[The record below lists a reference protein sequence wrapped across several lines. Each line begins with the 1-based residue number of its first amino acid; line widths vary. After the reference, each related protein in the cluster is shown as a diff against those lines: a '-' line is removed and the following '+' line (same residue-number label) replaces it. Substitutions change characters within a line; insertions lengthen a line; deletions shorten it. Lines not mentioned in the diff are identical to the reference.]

1 MATTRLMPLHIGKGQ
16 NAGDA
21 IKRALGYIKDPMK
34 TENGILVTSYG
45 CTPQMAEA
53 EFMLMR
59 REYLTITGRRRGKDD
74 VLAYHLRQSFKPGE
88 IVGLFGENGAGK
100 SNLMSAFVLLPE
112 LTRTMD
118 VRDAY
123 ERLLTRD
130 AIFQDEKM
138 EKVMREQM
146 RHSLRDMS
154 AIIKDYRMIDCED
167 PIVAE
172 YEFNINGNNG
182 CYRVE
187 FGQDEIVHERLE
199 YVLNRRR
206 GLYFDCS
213 SDGILINDTVI
224 QGTNGKDFLVDVKET
239 AKRYWGKHSLLA
251 ILLYEMKDKSNAF
264 GRDNVTE
271 NFNTVLREFR
281 GLSCAVSMGNK
292 SWEGLS
298 SKLQVLKRPLQGH
311 LSLRRETELDYASDF
326 FTQLFTS
333 VDLSVRKIFYKKEFH
348 DDEIYYKLIEEKYI
362 AGNYRRIDFERESAG
377 NCQLLNISCY
387 LLTACMGGVVIL
399 DEAEAN
405 IHDLLF
411 QKLLEE
417 IRPILKGQVIMT
429 THNTMLMEAS
439 FAREATYILS
449 VDPDNPSD
457 KKIRCISD
465 YRKRTYAANN
475 IRNKYLNCEYGGV
488 PELRQTEFQES
499 IEKIC
504 NE

>member
-1 MATTRLMPLHIGKGQ
+1 MFTKITLENFRSFDHIVFDLTEKG
-16 NAGDA
+16 NVPKHLA
-21 IKRALGYIKDPMK
+21 
-34 TENGILVTSYG
+34 
-45 CTPQMAEA
+45 
-53 EFMLMR
+53 
-59 REYLTITGRRRGKDD
+59 
-74 VLAYHLRQSFKPGE
+74 VLY
-88 IVGLFGENGAGK
+88 GENGAGK

-187 FGQDEIVHERLE
+187 FGQDEIVHERIE

>member
-1 MATTRLMPLHIGKGQ
+1 MKSRLKCEILRFKEGTAMFTKITLENFRSFDHIVFDLTEKG
-16 NAGDA
+16 NVPKHLA
-21 IKRALGYIKDPMK
+21 
-34 TENGILVTSYG
+34 
-45 CTPQMAEA
+45 
-53 EFMLMR
+53 
-59 REYLTITGRRRGKDD
+59 
-74 VLAYHLRQSFKPGE
+74 VLY
-88 IVGLFGENGAGK
+88 GENGAGK

-417 IRPILKGQVIMT
+417 VRPILKGQVIMT

>member
-1 MATTRLMPLHIGKGQ
+1 MKSRLKCEILRFKEGTAMFTKITLENFRSFDHIVFDLTEKG
-16 NAGDA
+16 NVPKHLA
-21 IKRALGYIKDPMK
+21 
-34 TENGILVTSYG
+34 
-45 CTPQMAEA
+45 
-53 EFMLMR
+53 
-59 REYLTITGRRRGKDD
+59 
-74 VLAYHLRQSFKPGE
+74 VLY
-88 IVGLFGENGAGK
+88 GENGAGK

-112 LTRTMD
+112 LTSTMD

>member
-1 MATTRLMPLHIGKGQ
+1 MFTKITLENFRSFDHIVFDLTEKG
-16 NAGDA
+16 NVPKHLA
-21 IKRALGYIKDPMK
+21 
-34 TENGILVTSYG
+34 
-45 CTPQMAEA
+45 
-53 EFMLMR
+53 
-59 REYLTITGRRRGKDD
+59 
-74 VLAYHLRQSFKPGE
+74 VLY
-88 IVGLFGENGAGK
+88 GENGAGK

-348 DDEIYYKLIEEKYI
+348 DNEIYYKLIEEKYI

>member
-1 MATTRLMPLHIGKGQ
+1 MFTKITLENFRSFDHIVFDLTEKG
-16 NAGDA
+16 NVPKHLA
-21 IKRALGYIKDPMK
+21 
-34 TENGILVTSYG
+34 
-45 CTPQMAEA
+45 
-53 EFMLMR
+53 
-59 REYLTITGRRRGKDD
+59 
-74 VLAYHLRQSFKPGE
+74 VLY
-88 IVGLFGENGAGK
+88 GENGAGK

-475 IRNKYLNCEYGGV
+475 IRNKYLNCENGGV

>member
-1 MATTRLMPLHIGKGQ
+1 MFTKITLENFRSFDHIVFDLTEKG
-16 NAGDA
+16 NVPKHLA
-21 IKRALGYIKDPMK
+21 
-34 TENGILVTSYG
+34 
-45 CTPQMAEA
+45 
-53 EFMLMR
+53 
-59 REYLTITGRRRGKDD
+59 
-74 VLAYHLRQSFKPGE
+74 VLY
-88 IVGLFGENGAGK
+88 GENGAGK

-399 DEAEAN
+399 DEAEAD

>member
-1 MATTRLMPLHIGKGQ
+1 MFTKITLENFRSFDHIVFDLTEKG
-16 NAGDA
+16 NVPKHLA
-21 IKRALGYIKDPMK
+21 
-34 TENGILVTSYG
+34 
-45 CTPQMAEA
+45 
-53 EFMLMR
+53 
-59 REYLTITGRRRGKDD
+59 
-74 VLAYHLRQSFKPGE
+74 VLY
-88 IVGLFGENGAGK
+88 GENGAGK

-182 CYRVE
+182 CYRVK

>member
-1 MATTRLMPLHIGKGQ
+1 MFTKITLENFRSFDHIVFDLTEKG
-16 NAGDA
+16 NVPKHLA
-21 IKRALGYIKDPMK
+21 
-34 TENGILVTSYG
+34 
-45 CTPQMAEA
+45 
-53 EFMLMR
+53 
-59 REYLTITGRRRGKDD
+59 
-74 VLAYHLRQSFKPGE
+74 VLY
-88 IVGLFGENGAGK
+88 GENGAGK

-281 GLSCAVSMGNK
+281 GLSCAVSMGNI

>member
-1 MATTRLMPLHIGKGQ
+1 MKSRLKCEILRFKEGTAMFTKITLENFRSFDHIVFDLTEKG
-16 NAGDA
+16 NVPKHLA
-21 IKRALGYIKDPMK
+21 
-34 TENGILVTSYG
+34 
-45 CTPQMAEA
+45 
-53 EFMLMR
+53 
-59 REYLTITGRRRGKDD
+59 
-74 VLAYHLRQSFKPGE
+74 VLY
-88 IVGLFGENGAGK
+88 GENGAGK

-167 PIVAE
+167 SIVAE

>member
-1 MATTRLMPLHIGKGQ
+1 MFTKITLENFRSFDHIVFDLTEKG
-16 NAGDA
+16 NVPKHLA
-21 IKRALGYIKDPMK
+21 
-34 TENGILVTSYG
+34 
-45 CTPQMAEA
+45 
-53 EFMLMR
+53 
-59 REYLTITGRRRGKDD
+59 
-74 VLAYHLRQSFKPGE
+74 VLY
-88 IVGLFGENGAGK
+88 GENGAGK

-251 ILLYEMKDKSNAF
+251 ILLYEIKDKSNAF

-311 LSLRRETELDYASDF
+311 LSLQRETELDYASDF

>member
-1 MATTRLMPLHIGKGQ
+1 MFTKITLENFRSFDHIVFDLTEKG
-16 NAGDA
+16 NVPKHLA
-21 IKRALGYIKDPMK
+21 
-34 TENGILVTSYG
+34 
-45 CTPQMAEA
+45 
-53 EFMLMR
+53 
-59 REYLTITGRRRGKDD
+59 
-74 VLAYHLRQSFKPGE
+74 VLY
-88 IVGLFGENGAGK
+88 GENGAGK

-138 EKVMREQM
+138 EKVLREQM

>member
-1 MATTRLMPLHIGKGQ
+1 MFTKITLENFRSFDHIVFDLTEKG
-16 NAGDA
+16 NVPKHLA
-21 IKRALGYIKDPMK
+21 
-34 TENGILVTSYG
+34 
-45 CTPQMAEA
+45 
-53 EFMLMR
+53 
-59 REYLTITGRRRGKDD
+59 
-74 VLAYHLRQSFKPGE
+74 VLY
-88 IVGLFGENGAGK
+88 GENGAGK

-298 SKLQVLKRPLQGH
+298 SKLQVLKQPLQGH

>member
-1 MATTRLMPLHIGKGQ
+1 MFTKITLENFRSFDHIVFDLTEKG
-16 NAGDA
+16 NVPKHLA
-21 IKRALGYIKDPMK
+21 
-34 TENGILVTSYG
+34 
-45 CTPQMAEA
+45 
-53 EFMLMR
+53 
-59 REYLTITGRRRGKDD
+59 
-74 VLAYHLRQSFKPGE
+74 VLY
-88 IVGLFGENGAGK
+88 GENGAGK

-465 YRKRTYAANN
+465 YHKRTYAANN

>member
-1 MATTRLMPLHIGKGQ
+1 MKSRLKCEILRFKEGTAMFTKITLENFRSFDHIVFDLTEKG
-16 NAGDA
+16 NVPKHLA
-21 IKRALGYIKDPMK
+21 
-34 TENGILVTSYG
+34 
-45 CTPQMAEA
+45 
-53 EFMLMR
+53 
-59 REYLTITGRRRGKDD
+59 
-74 VLAYHLRQSFKPGE
+74 VLY
-88 IVGLFGENGAGK
+88 GENGAGK

-251 ILLYEMKDKSNAF
+251 ILLYEMKDKSNVF

-348 DDEIYYKLIEEKYI
+348 DDEIYYKLIAEKYI

>member
-1 MATTRLMPLHIGKGQ
+1 MFTKITLENFRSFDHIVFDLTEKG
-16 NAGDA
+16 NVPKHLA
-21 IKRALGYIKDPMK
+21 
-34 TENGILVTSYG
+34 
-45 CTPQMAEA
+45 
-53 EFMLMR
+53 
-59 REYLTITGRRRGKDD
+59 
-74 VLAYHLRQSFKPGE
+74 VLY
-88 IVGLFGENGAGK
+88 GENGAGK

-187 FGQDEIVHERLE
+187 FGQGEIVHERLE

>member
-1 MATTRLMPLHIGKGQ
+1 MFTKITLENFRSFDHIVFDLTEKG
-16 NAGDA
+16 NVPKHLA
-21 IKRALGYIKDPMK
+21 
-34 TENGILVTSYG
+34 
-45 CTPQMAEA
+45 
-53 EFMLMR
+53 
-59 REYLTITGRRRGKDD
+59 
-74 VLAYHLRQSFKPGE
+74 VLY
-88 IVGLFGENGAGK
+88 GENGAGK

-123 ERLLTRD
+123 ERFLTRD

>member
-1 MATTRLMPLHIGKGQ
+1 MFTKITLENFRSFDHIVFDLTEKG
-16 NAGDA
+16 NVPKHLA
-21 IKRALGYIKDPMK
+21 
-34 TENGILVTSYG
+34 
-45 CTPQMAEA
+45 
-53 EFMLMR
+53 
-59 REYLTITGRRRGKDD
+59 
-74 VLAYHLRQSFKPGE
+74 VLY
-88 IVGLFGENGAGK
+88 GENGAGK

-138 EKVMREQM
+138 KKVMREQM

>member
-1 MATTRLMPLHIGKGQ
+1 MFTKITLENFRSFDHVVFDLTEKG
-16 NAGDA
+16 NVPKHLA
-21 IKRALGYIKDPMK
+21 
-34 TENGILVTSYG
+34 
-45 CTPQMAEA
+45 
-53 EFMLMR
+53 
-59 REYLTITGRRRGKDD
+59 
-74 VLAYHLRQSFKPGE
+74 VLY
-88 IVGLFGENGAGK
+88 GENGAGK

>member
-1 MATTRLMPLHIGKGQ
+1 MFTKITLENFRSFDHIVFDLTEKG
-16 NAGDA
+16 NVPKHLA
-21 IKRALGYIKDPMK
+21 
-34 TENGILVTSYG
+34 
-45 CTPQMAEA
+45 
-53 EFMLMR
+53 
-59 REYLTITGRRRGKDD
+59 
-74 VLAYHLRQSFKPGE
+74 VLY
-88 IVGLFGENGAGK
+88 GENGAGK

-213 SDGILINDTVI
+213 SDGILINYTVI

>member
-1 MATTRLMPLHIGKGQ
+1 MFTKITLENFRSFDHIVFDLTEKG
-16 NAGDA
+16 NVPKHLA
-21 IKRALGYIKDPMK
+21 
-34 TENGILVTSYG
+34 
-45 CTPQMAEA
+45 
-53 EFMLMR
+53 
-59 REYLTITGRRRGKDD
+59 
-74 VLAYHLRQSFKPGE
+74 VLY
-88 IVGLFGENGAGK
+88 GENGAGK

-138 EKVMREQM
+138 EKVMLEQM

>member
-1 MATTRLMPLHIGKGQ
+1 MKSRLKCEILRFKEGTAMFTKITLENFRSFDHIVFDLTEKG
-16 NAGDA
+16 NVPKHLA
-21 IKRALGYIKDPMK
+21 
-34 TENGILVTSYG
+34 
-45 CTPQMAEA
+45 
-53 EFMLMR
+53 
-59 REYLTITGRRRGKDD
+59 
-74 VLAYHLRQSFKPGE
+74 VLY
-88 IVGLFGENGAGK
+88 GENGAGK

-146 RHSLRDMS
+146 RHSLMDMS

>member
-1 MATTRLMPLHIGKGQ
+1 
-16 NAGDA
+16 
-21 IKRALGYIKDPMK
+21 
-34 TENGILVTSYG
+34 
-45 CTPQMAEA
+45 
-53 EFMLMR
+53 
-59 REYLTITGRRRGKDD
+59 
-74 VLAYHLRQSFKPGE
+74 
-88 IVGLFGENGAGK
+88 
-100 SNLMSAFVLLPE
+100 
-112 LTRTMD
+112 
-118 VRDAY
+118 
-123 ERLLTRD
+123 
-130 AIFQDEKM
+130 
-138 EKVMREQM
+138 
-146 RHSLRDMS
+146 
-154 AIIKDYRMIDCED
+154 
-167 PIVAE
+167 
-172 YEFNINGNNG
+172 
-182 CYRVE
+182 
-187 FGQDEIVHERLE
+187 
-199 YVLNRRR
+199 
-206 GLYFDCS
+206 
-213 SDGILINDTVI
+213 
-224 QGTNGKDFLVDVKET
+224 
-239 AKRYWGKHSLLA
+239 
-251 ILLYEMKDKSNAF
+251 MKDKSNAF

-504 NE
+504 NITKDAHQLMAKTIGRWASCSLWGA

>member
-1 MATTRLMPLHIGKGQ
+1 MFTKITLENFRSFDHIVFDLTEKG
-16 NAGDA
+16 NVPKHLA
-21 IKRALGYIKDPMK
+21 
-34 TENGILVTSYG
+34 
-45 CTPQMAEA
+45 
-53 EFMLMR
+53 
-59 REYLTITGRRRGKDD
+59 
-74 VLAYHLRQSFKPGE
+74 VLY
-88 IVGLFGENGAGK
+88 GENGAGK

-362 AGNYRRIDFERESAG
+362 AGNYRRIDFESAG

>member
-1 MATTRLMPLHIGKGQ
+1 MFTKITLENFRSFDHIVFDLTEKG
-16 NAGDA
+16 NVPKHLA
-21 IKRALGYIKDPMK
+21 
-34 TENGILVTSYG
+34 
-45 CTPQMAEA
+45 
-53 EFMLMR
+53 
-59 REYLTITGRRRGKDD
+59 
-74 VLAYHLRQSFKPGE
+74 VLY
-88 IVGLFGENGAGK
+88 GENGAGK

-377 NCQLLNISCY
+377 NRQLLNISCY

>member
-1 MATTRLMPLHIGKGQ
+1 MFTKITLENFRSFDHIVFDLTEKG
-16 NAGDA
+16 NVPKHLA
-21 IKRALGYIKDPMK
+21 
-34 TENGILVTSYG
+34 
-45 CTPQMAEA
+45 
-53 EFMLMR
+53 
-59 REYLTITGRRRGKDD
+59 
-74 VLAYHLRQSFKPGE
+74 VLY
-88 IVGLFGENGAGK
+88 GENGAGK

-311 LSLRRETELDYASDF
+311 LSFRRETELDYASDF

>member
-1 MATTRLMPLHIGKGQ
+1 MFTKITLENFRSFDHIVFDLTEKG
-16 NAGDA
+16 NVPKHLA
-21 IKRALGYIKDPMK
+21 
-34 TENGILVTSYG
+34 
-45 CTPQMAEA
+45 
-53 EFMLMR
+53 
-59 REYLTITGRRRGKDD
+59 
-74 VLAYHLRQSFKPGE
+74 VLY
-88 IVGLFGENGAGK
+88 GENGAGK

-475 IRNKYLNCEYGGV
+475 IRNKYLNCEYCGV

>member
-1 MATTRLMPLHIGKGQ
+1 MKSRLKCEILRFKEGTAMFTKITLENFRSFDHIVFDLTEKG
-16 NAGDA
+16 NVPKHLA
-21 IKRALGYIKDPMK
+21 
-34 TENGILVTSYG
+34 
-45 CTPQMAEA
+45 
-53 EFMLMR
+53 
-59 REYLTITGRRRGKDD
+59 
-74 VLAYHLRQSFKPGE
+74 VLY
-88 IVGLFGENGAGK
+88 GENGAGK

-465 YRKRTYAANN
+465 YCKRTYAANN

>member
-1 MATTRLMPLHIGKGQ
+1 MFTKITLENFRSFDHIELDLTEKG
-16 NAGDA
+16 NTAKHLA
-21 IKRALGYIKDPMK
+21 ILY
-34 TENGILVTSYG
+34 
-45 CTPQMAEA
+45 
-53 EFMLMR
+53 
-59 REYLTITGRRRGKDD
+59 
-74 VLAYHLRQSFKPGE
+74 
-88 IVGLFGENGAGK
+88 GENGAGK

>member
-1 MATTRLMPLHIGKGQ
+1 MKSRLKCEILRFKEGTAMFTKITLENFRSFDHIVFDLTEKG
-16 NAGDA
+16 NVPKHLA
-21 IKRALGYIKDPMK
+21 
-34 TENGILVTSYG
+34 
-45 CTPQMAEA
+45 
-53 EFMLMR
+53 
-59 REYLTITGRRRGKDD
+59 
-74 VLAYHLRQSFKPGE
+74 VLY
-88 IVGLFGENGAGK
+88 GENGAGK

-146 RHSLRDMS
+146 RHSLRDIS

>member
-1 MATTRLMPLHIGKGQ
+1 MFTKITLENFRSFDHIVFDLTEKG
-16 NAGDA
+16 NVPKHLA
-21 IKRALGYIKDPMK
+21 
-34 TENGILVTSYG
+34 
-45 CTPQMAEA
+45 
-53 EFMLMR
+53 
-59 REYLTITGRRRGKDD
+59 
-74 VLAYHLRQSFKPGE
+74 VLY
-88 IVGLFGENGAGK
+88 GENGAGK

-457 KKIRCISD
+457 KKIDAYRITASERMRPIISG
-465 YRKRTYAANN
+465 
-475 IRNKYLNCEYGGV
+475 I
-488 PELRQTEFQES
+488 S
-499 IEKIC
+499 ISTVNMAECQSFDKQ
-504 NE
+504 NFKSR

>member
-1 MATTRLMPLHIGKGQ
+1 MFTKITLENFRSFDHIVFDLTEKG
-16 NAGDA
+16 NVPKHLA
-21 IKRALGYIKDPMK
+21 
-34 TENGILVTSYG
+34 
-45 CTPQMAEA
+45 
-53 EFMLMR
+53 
-59 REYLTITGRRRGKDD
+59 
-74 VLAYHLRQSFKPGE
+74 VLY
-88 IVGLFGENGAGK
+88 GENGAGK

-387 LLTACMGGVVIL
+387 LLTARMGGVVIL

>member
-1 MATTRLMPLHIGKGQ
+1 MFTKITLENFRSFDHIVFDLTEKG
-16 NAGDA
+16 NVPKHLA
-21 IKRALGYIKDPMK
+21 
-34 TENGILVTSYG
+34 
-45 CTPQMAEA
+45 
-53 EFMLMR
+53 
-59 REYLTITGRRRGKDD
+59 
-74 VLAYHLRQSFKPGE
+74 VLY
-88 IVGLFGENGAGK
+88 GENGAGK

-264 GRDNVTE
+264 GWDNVTE

>member
-1 MATTRLMPLHIGKGQ
+1 MFTKITLENFRSFDHIVFDLTEKG
-16 NAGDA
+16 NVPKHLA
-21 IKRALGYIKDPMK
+21 
-34 TENGILVTSYG
+34 
-45 CTPQMAEA
+45 
-53 EFMLMR
+53 
-59 REYLTITGRRRGKDD
+59 
-74 VLAYHLRQSFKPGE
+74 VLY
-88 IVGLFGENGAGK
+88 GENGAGK

-499 IEKIC
+499 IGKIC

>member
-1 MATTRLMPLHIGKGQ
+1 MFTKITLENFRSFDHIVFDLTEKG
-16 NAGDA
+16 NVPKHLA
-21 IKRALGYIKDPMK
+21 
-34 TENGILVTSYG
+34 
-45 CTPQMAEA
+45 
-53 EFMLMR
+53 
-59 REYLTITGRRRGKDD
+59 
-74 VLAYHLRQSFKPGE
+74 VLY
-88 IVGLFGENGAGK
+88 GENGAGK

-348 DDEIYYKLIEEKYI
+348 DDEIYYKQIEEKYI

>member
-1 MATTRLMPLHIGKGQ
+1 MFTKITLENFRSFDHIVFDLTEKG
-16 NAGDA
+16 NVPKHLA
-21 IKRALGYIKDPMK
+21 
-34 TENGILVTSYG
+34 
-45 CTPQMAEA
+45 
-53 EFMLMR
+53 
-59 REYLTITGRRRGKDD
+59 
-74 VLAYHLRQSFKPGE
+74 VLY
-88 IVGLFGENGAGK
+88 GENGAGK

-465 YRKRTYAANN
+465 FRKRTYAANN

>member
-1 MATTRLMPLHIGKGQ
+1 MKSRLKCEILRFKEGTAMFTKITLENFRSFDHIVFDLTEKG
-16 NAGDA
+16 NVPKHLA
-21 IKRALGYIKDPMK
+21 
-34 TENGILVTSYG
+34 
-45 CTPQMAEA
+45 
-53 EFMLMR
+53 
-59 REYLTITGRRRGKDD
+59 
-74 VLAYHLRQSFKPGE
+74 VLY
-88 IVGLFGENGAGK
+88 GENGAGK

>member
-1 MATTRLMPLHIGKGQ
+1 MPFGRASIFLREGEKVQDEQQNVLYQAAAVWKDLM
-16 NAGDA
+16 NY
-21 IKRALGYIKDPMK
+21 RYIL
-34 TENGILVTSYG
+34 TYG
-45 CTPQMAEA
+45 CRNKSYEINLTFSAD
-53 EFMLMR
+53 EFSHLAGFQYLKDISLPRYNSRKIVDMILSGKITYKAIQKGMQY
-59 REYLTITGRRRGKDD
+59 REM
-74 VLAYHLRQSFKPGE
+74 VEP
-88 IVGLFGENGAGK
+88 
-100 SNLMSAFVLLPE
+100 
-112 LTRTMD
+112 
-118 VRDAY
+118 
-123 ERLLTRD
+123 RLLALVRLKEVLE
-130 AIFQDEKM
+130 QDFE
-138 EKVMREQM
+138 
-146 RHSLRDMS
+146 L
-154 AIIKDYRMIDCED
+154 
-167 PIVAE
+167 
-172 YEFNINGNNG
+172 
-182 CYRVE
+182 
-187 FGQDEIVHERLE
+187 
-199 YVLNRRR
+199 
-206 GLYFDCS
+206 
-213 SDGILINDTVI
+213 
-224 QGTNGKDFLVDVKET
+224 
-239 AKRYWGKHSLLA
+239 SLLA

>member
-1 MATTRLMPLHIGKGQ
+1 MFTKITLENFRSFDHIVFDLTEKG
-16 NAGDA
+16 NVPKHLA
-21 IKRALGYIKDPMK
+21 
-34 TENGILVTSYG
+34 
-45 CTPQMAEA
+45 
-53 EFMLMR
+53 
-59 REYLTITGRRRGKDD
+59 
-74 VLAYHLRQSFKPGE
+74 VLY
-88 IVGLFGENGAGK
+88 GENGAGK

-439 FAREATYILS
+439 FEREATYILS